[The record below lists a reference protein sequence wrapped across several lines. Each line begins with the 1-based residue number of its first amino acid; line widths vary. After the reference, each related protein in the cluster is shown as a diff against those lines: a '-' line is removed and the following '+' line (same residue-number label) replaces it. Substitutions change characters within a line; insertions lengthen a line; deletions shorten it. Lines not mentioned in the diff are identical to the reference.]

1 MLSREER
8 MEIEEELKGREFKR
22 AASIDALKV
31 VQRRRGWVDDQGLK
45 DVAAMLEMTPSELD
59 SVATFYN
66 LIFRR
71 PVGSHV
77 ILVCNTISC
86 WMMGCDNLLK
96 RLTERLGVPL
106 GATSSDGEFTLLPVP
121 CLGACDQSPVMMV
134 DGKLYG
140 CLTPEKID
148 EILKEHGWK
157 G

>member
-1 MLSREER
+1 MLSRDER

-106 GATSSDGEFTLLPVP
+106 GATSPDGEFTLLPVP

-140 CLTPEKID
+140 GLTPEKVD
-148 EILKEHGWK
+148 EVLKEHGWK

>member
-1 MLSREER
+1 MLSHEER
-8 MEIEEELKGREFKR
+8 IEIEEELKGIEFKR

-31 VQRRRGWVDDQGLK
+31 VQRHRGWVDDQGLK
-45 DVAAMLEMTPSELD
+45 DVASMLEMTPSELD

-77 ILVCNTISC
+77 ILVCNTITC
-86 WMMGCDNLLK
+86 WMMGCESLLK
-96 RLTERLGVPL
+96 RLTDRLGVPL
-106 GATSSDGEFTLLPVP
+106 GSTSADGEFTLLPVP

-140 CLTPEKID
+140 GLTPEKVD
-148 EILKEHGWK
+148 EVLKEHGWK

>member
-1 MLSREER
+1 MLSRDER

-31 VQRRRGWVDDQGLK
+31 VQRRRGWGDDQGLK

-106 GATSSDGEFTLLPVP
+106 GATSPDGEFTLLPVP

-140 CLTPEKID
+140 GLTPEKVD
-148 EILKEHGWK
+148 EVLKEHGWK